1 MRKKPLLLQY
11 NLQWFADGPGGE
23 KTEPA
28 TAKRLSDARKK
39 GQVARSTE
47 LVYAVELITL
57 FLVLKIYV
65 GTLGERF
72 INFFTWIYENRL
84 PDFVREQKDGVTV
97 QAVTGLL
104 NNVYLQMIITALP
117 FMLAGFA
124 AAFFANILQVHWK
137 ISTEPLRPKLSNFN
151 PINGFK
157 RIISNGYGYY
167 FEGRR
172 HTSNGSQDNG

>member
-1 MRKKPLLLQY
+1 M
-11 NLQWFADGPGGE
+11 
-23 KTEPA
+23 
-28 TAKRLSDARKK
+28 
-39 GQVARSTE
+39 
-47 LVYAVELITL
+47 
-57 FLVLKIYV
+57 KIYV

-124 AAFFANILQVHWK
+124 AAFFANTNHLRMIL
-137 ISTEPLRPKLSNFN
+137 ILSM
-151 PINGFK
+151 
-157 RIISNGYGYY
+157 S
-167 FEGRR
+167 E
-172 HTSNGSQDNG
+172 Q